1 MKNSYSKSKKNFL
14 ALLLSVLMVTSCAA
28 VASCGKSNTTDSSS
42 SSTEEDTSTAV
53 NDSGLIKNANFKTAD
68 TKDGLNPIVTSV
80 TGWSR
85 SLDSQSGYTAHSS
98 QSQSGI
104 LNTDKDAWNKLIRSD
119 KNVEISEEEAERQ
132 WKDFSVGDK
141 LAYYEYW
148 KEQNSDKKSKI
159 ATELEAF
166 YEAFNIDGED
176 IPSVNPGTHYAEGET
191 EDGEAHDTNVLMIHN
206 QNPAISSTSTSKAL
220 GSAQKYTS
228 SSTVTV
234 PAGAAAEFSVWV
246 KTAELQSS
254 STSGAVQDAITK
266 GAYIRVTHSV
276 GGKSLPAFEVKN
288 INTENLNPENEN
300 NGWVQYS
307 FYLTASSYTDTTF
320 TVVLG
325 LGQGT
330 KEERCEQVNGY
341 AFFDDIECEI
351 VSLKDSYDA
360 AAIVGFSSTEEEK
373 IIDTDAIVTDDQGNV
388 LKNWREARNF
398 ALDFH
403 GGLDNENDEDAEEKA
418 DVLDNLNESS
428 IAATTG
434 TYKGE
439 EGYTSVKGDDKV
451 LPTLNKGGFD
461 ASNDVTGVLTLSQ
474 IANGDN
480 EYLKQV
486 YADYLVSEDDNA
498 WLAEDQKM
506 LVLLSAQGVAYTAKD
521 ALTFDFLQKDNTY
534 ADYML
539 VSFFVKTSN
548 INGFTGAGITLDDN
562 GTKTSFTSI
571 DTTTITPVKVGQD
584 EDYYD
589 GWQQVF
595 FFVENNYEED
605 AAGQKIGSFTLTF
618 NLGLT
623 DITGATDNSFYP
635 SFAAFTGFNVYHMDK
650 EEYEAAKTSTYAK
663 KVTVTGK
670 DADEETGNSGFD
682 SASNIETDSETTLKT
697 GFANLQNYS
706 GVYSDNYHVNQPN
719 GEEID
724 LEKTNFNTY
733 ANAGLLN
740 RDYFIGTEED
750 ASYFDPTV
758 EGSISKLLASQTDKT
773 TAEDVWDAVIG
784 DDVTQPLVI
793 WNDKDMQNAYGFI
806 GKSKSVAANSYAV
819 VSVRVKAV
827 NASAY
832 VYLIDMD
839 DTTYSSTLSIGS
851 NLVYWYDEDGNI
863 CTGNPEENSTQK
875 AFLLQSNGLY
885 KANEKWTGY
894 NSLTEK
900 NLPYANLEAYEE
912 VGNNLV
918 VAKGGA
924 QHAYSEKDADGNVI
938 AFYGDGNGNYY
949 ADKAKTVKVL
959 NLADVTKANEDDDTK
974 PLPYRYLANGK
985 QNLMAKVEDTDG
997 AWVTVTFYIHTGDLA
1012 KNYRL
1017 EVWSGSRELGEN
1029 ADVYKSTDTAAS
1041 YVMFDTNNPG
1051 DAESNFSALIEE
1063 KKDVEG
1069 ATMFESVFSYND
1081 SASFLAYDKS
1091 LDTDKVG
1098 NLYEDTTTRTEG
1110 VAYLA
1115 FSENGN
1121 QTVFADYQYSEIQ
1134 IAAQAVEEEEETET
1148 PEADDGN
1155 NEETNLAMLF
1165 SSIAIAAVLVFA
1177 IISIIARKA
1186 IKSYRKKHGVKAK
1199 APKAKKEKAVKAK
1212 KSSEEEKQDED
1223 SPYND

>member
-28 VASCGKSNTTDSSS
+28 VSACGKSNNTTDSSS
-42 SSTEEDTSTAV
+42 SSTEEDTSTSV
-53 NDSGLIKNANFKTAD
+53 NDTGLVKNANFKTAD
-68 TKDGLNPIVTSV
+68 TKDGLNPIITSV

-85 SLDSQSGYTAHSS
+85 SVDSEAGYTAHTS

-104 LNTDKDAWNKLIRSD
+104 LDTSETAWKDLIRSNA
-119 KNVEISEEEAERQ
+119 NVEVSVAEAKAQ
-132 WKDFSVGDK
+132 WKNWSVGDK

-148 KEQNSDKKSKI
+148 KEQNPSLKSKI
-159 ATELEAF
+159 ATELKDF
-166 YEAFNIDGED
+166 YQAFNIDGED
-176 IPSVNPGTHYAEGET
+176 IPSINPGTHYAADEK
-191 EDGEAHDTNVLMIHN
+191 EDDADPDTNVLMIHN
-206 QNPAISSTSTSKAL
+206 QNPAISSTSTTKTL
-220 GSAQKYTS
+220 GSAQKFTS

-254 STSGAVQDAITK
+254 STSGETQDAIAK

-276 GGKSLPAFEVKN
+276 GGKSLDAFEVKN
-288 INTENLNPENEN
+288 INTENLNPNNEN

-320 TVVLG
+320 TLVLG

-330 KEERCEQVNGY
+330 KEERSEQVNGY

-360 AAIVGFSSTEEEK
+360 AATVEFTTAKEDK
-373 IIDTDAIVTDDQGNV
+373 IFNADAAEWKD
-388 LKNWREARNF
+388 ARSF

-403 GGLDNENDEDAEEKA
+403 GGIDNTTKTDILDNIDASK
-418 DVLDNLNESS
+418 
-428 IAATTG
+428 ITATTG
-434 TYKGE
+434 KYKGE
-439 EGYTSVKGDDKV
+439 DGYTSVEGDSKV
-451 LPTLNKGGFD
+451 LPTLNNGGFD
-461 ASNDVTGVLTLSQ
+461 STNDLKEVFTLSQ
-474 IANGDN
+474 IKSSTNK
-480 EYLKQV
+480 YLSQV
-486 YADYLVSEDDNA
+486 YTDYLANEDGKA
-498 WLAEDQKM
+498 WLKDDQKM

-521 ALTFDFLQKDNTY
+521 ALTFDFLKDDNTY

-539 VSFFVKTSN
+539 VSFFVKTSD

-571 DTTTITPVKVGQD
+571 DTTTLAPVKVGDD
-584 EDYYD
+584 EDYFD

-595 FFVENNYEED
+595 FFVENQYAED
-605 AAGQKIGSFTLTF
+605 AAGNKSGSFTLTF

-623 DITGATDNSFYP
+623 DITGATEDSFYP
-635 SFAAFTGFNVYHMDK
+635 SFAAFTGFNVYHMSE
-650 EEYEAAKTSTYAK
+650 EEYTAAKTSTYAK

-670 DADEETGNSGFD
+670 DADEETGNAGFD
-682 SASNIETDSETTLKT
+682 SASEIPTNSKTTLET

-706 GVYSDNYHVNQPN
+706 GVYSDSYYVNQPN
-719 GEEID
+719 GEEINLD
-724 LEKTNFNTY
+724 KTKTNTY

-740 RDYFIGTEED
+740 RDYFVGTEEHE
-750 ASYFDPTV
+750 SYFDPSV
-758 EGSISKLLASQTDKT
+758 DGSISALLASQTTET
-773 TAEDVWDAVIG
+773 TAENVWNTVIG
-784 DDVTQPLVI
+784 NDVSQPLVI
-793 WNDKDMQNAYGFI
+793 WNDKNMQNAYGFI

-851 NLVYWYDEDGNI
+851 NLVYWYDKDGNI
-863 CTGNPEENSTQK
+863 CTGDPAENSTQK

-885 KANEKWTGY
+885 KANDKWTGY

-900 NLPYANLEAYEE
+900 TLPYANLEAYEE
-912 VGNNLV
+912 VNGNLV

-924 QHAYSEKDADGNVI
+924 AHSYSEKDADGNVI

-959 NLADVTKANEDDDTK
+959 NLADVTKASENDESK
-974 PLPYRYLANGK
+974 PLPYRYLANANK
-985 QNLMAKVEDTDG
+985 QLMATVGNSVTTEDPLG
-997 AWVTVTFYIHTGDLA
+997 KWVTVTFYIHTGDLA

-1017 EVWSGSRELGEN
+1017 EVWSGSRELGDN
-1029 ADVYKSTDTAAS
+1029 AVVNNSTDTKAS
-1041 YVMFDTNNPG
+1041 YVMFDMNNPG
-1051 DAESNFSALIEE
+1051 SADSNFSALIEE
-1063 KKDVEG
+1063 KKDVAG
-1069 ATMFESVFSYND
+1069 ATSFESIFSYND

-1091 LDTDKVG
+1091 LDSEKVG
-1098 NLYEDTTTRTEG
+1098 NLYEDTTARTAG

-1115 FSENGN
+1115 FTENGS
-1121 QTVFADYQYSEIQ
+1121 QTVFADYQYSEIK
-1134 IAAQAVEEEEETET
+1134 ITAKAVVDEEEDTKPEEDTHDHE
-1148 PEADDGN
+1148 N
-1155 NEETNLAMLF
+1155 ETNAAMLF
-1165 SSIAIAAVLVFA
+1165 SSIAIALVLVFA
-1177 IISIIARKA
+1177 IASIIARKA

-1212 KSSEEEKQDED
+1212 KASEEQQDED